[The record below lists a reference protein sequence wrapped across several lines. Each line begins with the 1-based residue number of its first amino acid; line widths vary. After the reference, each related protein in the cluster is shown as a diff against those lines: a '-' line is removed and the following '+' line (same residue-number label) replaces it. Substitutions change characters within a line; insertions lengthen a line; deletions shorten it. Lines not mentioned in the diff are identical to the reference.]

1 MLEWALADILKIML
15 IIYHRQRTTQGK
27 DNCVVN

>member
-15 IIYHRQRTTQGK
+15 IIYHTRRTTQGK
-27 DNCVVN
+27 DNCIVG